1 MQVCGR
7 IARDTDVVH
16 IFEPHAGCVQAVTNR
31 LLGKTGAMFDSIE
44 ALLFDRGDQS
54 AVFDDC
60 RRSIAVIRVDSEN
73 VHLESSR

>member
-1 MQVCGR
+1 MVHLFKPQPRR
-7 IARDTDVVH
+7 IET
-16 IFEPHAGCVQAVTNR
+16 VTNR
-31 LLGKTGAMFDSIE
+31 LLGETGAMLDAIE

-73 VHLESSR
+73 VHRDSSR